1 MRNLSLYAA
10 LAAGVSCAGSAAA
23 QTFTFDAIAH
33 GEIVSNQFAPAM
45 TIAGQNFHRSFDI
58 VAGFDTGMT
67 GTSDPDLQ
75 GPPWSGG
82 NLAISDTETAL
93 GTAIIL
99 AENDLDANGDGILD
113 DPDDEGKR
121 PAGLIDL
128 GFASPI
134 PVFGLDIIDI
144 EGRVREFSSLE
155 FFSGGALVGTVA
167 FEDFEDPSSPYFDAS
182 VVFGNNTANRISPIA
197 ATDFG
202 VLGFDRVVINV
213 GGSSAYDTFVVPAP
227 ASAAVLG
234 LSGLAAARR
243 RR

>member
-10 LAAGVSCAGSAAA
+10 AAAGVSCAGMSAA
-23 QTFTFDAIAH
+23 QTFTFDGIAH
-33 GEIVSNQFAPAM
+33 GEILSNQFAPAM
-45 TIAGQNFHRSFDI
+45 TMVGQNFNRGFDI
-58 VAGFDTGMT
+58 LAGFDTNLT

-82 NLAISDTETAL
+82 NLAISATETNL
-93 GTAIIL
+93 GTAVIL
-99 AENDLDANGDGILD
+99 AENDLDVDGDGILD
-113 DPDDEGKR
+113 DPDDEGSR
-121 PAGLIDL
+121 PAGLMDL

-144 EGRVREFSSLE
+144 EGRVREFSSLD
-155 FFSGGALVGTVA
+155 FYSGGALVGTVT
-167 FEDFEDPSSPYFDAS
+167 FEDFEDPSSPYFDPT

-202 VLGFDRVVINV
+202 VLGFDRVVINI

>member
-10 LAAGVSCAGSAAA
+10 FAAGVSCAGTSAA
-23 QTFTFDAIAH
+23 QTFTFDSIAH
-33 GEIVSNQFAPAM
+33 GEILTNQFAPAM
-45 TIAGQNFHRSFDI
+45 TMSGQNFNRSFDI
-58 VAGFDTGMT
+58 LAGFDTNAM

-75 GPPWSGG
+75 GPPWSAG
-82 NLAISDTETAL
+82 NLAISDTETNL
-93 GTAIIL
+93 GTAVIL

-113 DPDDEGKR
+113 DPDDEGRR
-121 PAGLIDL
+121 PAGLMDL

-144 EGRVREFSSLE
+144 EGRVREFSSLD
-155 FFSGGALVGTVA
+155 FFAGGLLVGSVA
-167 FEDFEDPSSPYFDAS
+167 FEDFEDPASPYFDPS

-202 VLGFDRVVINV
+202 VAGFDRVVINI

-227 ASAAVLG
+227 ASAALLG
-234 LSGLAAARR
+234 LGGLAAARR